1 MSITSIE
8 IEKTNKI
15 IIAEWITTIG
25 ILLTCF
31 IFLLVRMEKQS
42 ERTDKLYE
50 MFCDLQK
57 SGDQKFYDLLKDRK

>member
-1 MSITSIE
+1 MSVTSIE
-8 IEKTNKI
+8 MEKTNKI
-15 IIAEWITTIG
+15 IIAEWITIIG
-25 ILLTCF
+25 VLLSCF

-57 SGDQKFYDLLKDRK
+57 SGDQKFYDLLREGK

>member
-1 MSITSIE
+1 MTSIE
-8 IEKTNKI
+8 MEKTNKI
-15 IIAEWITTIG
+15 IIAEWITIIG
-25 ILLTCF
+25 VLLSCF

-57 SGDQKFYDLLKDRK
+57 SGDQKFYDLLREGK